1 MAHWNT
7 YTTDLN
13 IPKNWVCTSYGND
26 ALPSYQTQED
36 NHKAYHIW
44 MDSHDLEER
53 KRNAKDIYGNDTI
66 FPRFC
71 ICLCYGYDGD
81 NLFQTDD
88 FQKVVDWVENNPKTE
103 EEIQLTKKYV

>member
-1 MAHWNT
+1 MTNWTN
-7 YTTDLN
+7 YIDDLQ

-53 KRNAKDIYGNDTI
+53 KRNAKN
-66 FPRFC
+66 
-71 ICLCYGYDGD
+71 
-81 NLFQTDD
+81 
-88 FQKVVDWVENNPKTE
+88 W
-103 EEIQLTKKYV
+103 

>member
-13 IPKNWVCTSYGND
+13 IPENWVCTSYGND

-53 KRNAKDIYGNDTI
+53 KRNAKDIYGTEEVK
-66 FPRFC
+66 PRFSVS
-71 ICLCYGYDGD
+71 LCYGYLDGD
-81 NLFQTDD
+81 LFQTDD

-103 EEIQLTKKYV
+103 EEIQLTKEYV